1 MEMTR
6 RVFALALALAFAL
19 PAAAA
24 EIKPGV
30 LYAVG
35 QKFDKSFNEAAYQG
49 AQRFKAAAG
58 GEVLEFEPTS
68 PAQFEQGVA
77 ALVRRG
83 ATDIVAV
90 GFYYATP
97 MGQVAPKHPRVRFT
111 LIDAE
116 SSQPNVRS
124 VVFKEHEGAFLA
136 GMLASLAAPSGKVG
150 FVGAMDI
157 PLIRKFAVG
166 YEEGAKHVR
175 ADSQVLLNFIG
186 NTPAAFSDPTGGK
199 ELARSQIERGAEVV
213 FAGAG
218 ISNVGVFQAAVEM
231 KRLAIGVDS
240 NQNGLHPGSILTSQ
254 LKRVDLAVER
264 SFLAARDGGWKPGR
278 VELGLAEDGVG
289 LAFDENNAPLVK
301 PEWQARVDAARAD
314 IVAGK
319 TKVTD
324 FTKR

>member
-1 MEMTR
+1 MEMMHR
-6 RVFALALALAFAL
+6 LLLAALALLLAL
-19 PAAAA
+19 PAGAA
-24 EIKPGV
+24 EIRPAV

-35 QKFDKSFNEAAYQG
+35 QKFDKSFNEAAHEG

-58 GEVLEFEPTS
+58 GEILEFEPTS

-97 MGQVAPKHPRVRFT
+97 LAQVAPRHPTIRFT

-116 SSQPNVRS
+116 SDQPNVRS

-136 GMLASLAAPSGKVG
+136 GMLAALAAPSGRIG

-157 PLIRKFAVG
+157 PLIRKFALG

-175 ADSQVLLNFIG
+175 SDVLVLTNFIG
-186 NTPAAFSDPTGGK
+186 NTPAAFSDPSGGK
-199 ELARSQIERGAEVV
+199 ELARSQIERGAQVI

-218 ISNVGVFQAAVEM
+218 TSNFGVFQAAAEM
-231 KRLAIGVDS
+231 QRLAIGVDS
-240 NQNGLHPGSILTSQ
+240 NQNGLHPGTILTSQ

-264 SFLAARDGGWKPGR
+264 SFAAARDGGWRPGR
-278 VELGLAEDGVG
+278 IELGLAEDGVG
-289 LAFDENNAPLVK
+289 LAFDAHNAPLVR
-301 PEWQARVDAARAD
+301 PEWRRQVDTARAD
-314 IVAGK
+314 IIAGK
-319 TKVTD
+319 IKVPD
-324 FTKR
+324 FTRR

>member
-1 MEMTR
+1 MMR
-6 RVFALALALAFAL
+6 RLAVTLLASVLAL
-19 PAAAA
+19 PATAA
-24 EIKPGV
+24 EIKPAV

-35 QKFDKSFNEAAYQG
+35 QKFDKSFNEGAYEG

-58 GEVLEFEPTS
+58 GDVLEFEPSS

-97 MGQVAPKHPRVRFT
+97 LVQVAPKHPNIRFT

-116 SSQPNVRS
+116 ADQPNVRS

-136 GMLASLAAPSGKVG
+136 GMLAGLAAPSGRIG

-175 ADSQVLLNFIG
+175 PDVLVLTNFIG
-186 NTPAAFSDPTGGK
+186 NTPAAFSDPSGGK
-199 ELARSQIERGAEVV
+199 ELARSQIERGAQVI

-218 ISNVGVFQAAVEM
+218 TSNFGVFQAAAEM
-231 KRLAIGVDS
+231 QRLAIGVDS
-240 NQNGLHPGSILTSQ
+240 NQNGLHPGTILTSQ

-264 SFLAARDGGWKPGR
+264 SFQAARDRSWKPGR
-278 VELGLAEDGVG
+278 IELGLAEDGVG
-289 LAFDENNAPLVK
+289 LAFDAHNAPLVK
-301 PEWQARVDAARAD
+301 TDWRRQIDAARAD
-314 IVAGK
+314 IISGK
-319 TKVTD
+319 IRVTD
-324 FTKR
+324 VTRK

>member
-1 MEMTR
+1 MHR
-6 RVFALALALAFAL
+6 LAIALLSLALTLAL
-19 PAAAA
+19 PATAA
-24 EIKPGV
+24 EIRPAV

-35 QKFDKSFNEAAYQG
+35 QKFDKSFNEGAYEG

-58 GEVLEFEPTS
+58 GELLEFEPTS

-90 GFYYATP
+90 GFYYAVP
-97 MGQVAPKHPRVRFT
+97 MAQVAPRHPQVRFT

-116 SSQPNVRS
+116 SNQPNVRS
-124 VVFKEHEGAFLA
+124 VIFKEHEGAFLA
-136 GMLASLAAPSGKVG
+136 GMLAGLAAPSGRIG

-166 YEEGAKHVR
+166 YEEGAKYVR
-175 ADSQVLLNFIG
+175 PDVLALVNFIG
-186 NTPAAFSDPTGGK
+186 NTPAAFSDPSGGK
-199 ELARSQIERGAEVV
+199 ELARSQIERGAQVV

-218 ISNVGVFQAAVEM
+218 TSNFGVFQAAAEM
-231 KRLAIGVDS
+231 GRLAIGVDS
-240 NQNGLHPGSILTSQ
+240 NQNGLHPGTILTSQ

-264 SFLAARDGGWKPGR
+264 SFAAARDGSWKPGR

-289 LAFDENNAPLVK
+289 LAFDAHNAPLVK
-301 PEWQARVDAARAD
+301 PEWRRRIDAARAD
-314 IVAGK
+314 IIAGK
-319 TKVTD
+319 IKVTD
-324 FTKR
+324 ATRK

>member
-1 MEMTR
+1 MMR
-6 RVFALALALAFAL
+6 ALLAICLSAFLAL
-19 PAAAA
+19 PASAA
-24 EIKPGV
+24 EIKPAV

-35 QKFDKSFNEAAYQG
+35 QKFDKSFNEAAYEG
-49 AQRFKAAAG
+49 AQRFKAANG
-58 GEVLEFEPTS
+58 GEVLEFEPTG

-77 ALVRRG
+77 TLARRG

-90 GFYYATP
+90 GFYYAQP
-97 MGQVAPKHPRVRFT
+97 MALVAPKHPNIRFT

-116 SSQPNVRS
+116 ADQPNVRS

-136 GMLASLAAPSGKVG
+136 GMMAGLAAPSGRIG

-175 ADSQVLLNFIG
+175 PDVLVLVNFIG
-186 NTPAAFSDPTGGK
+186 NTPAAFSDPSGGK
-199 ELARSQIERGAEVV
+199 ELARSQIERGAQVV

-218 ISNVGVFQAAVEM
+218 TSNFGVFQAAAEM
-231 KRLAIGVDS
+231 QRLAIGVDS
-240 NQNGLHPGSILTSQ
+240 NQNGLHPGTILTSQ

-264 SFLAARDGGWKPGR
+264 SFSAARAGNWKSGR

-289 LAFDENNAPLVK
+289 LAFDANNAPLVK
-301 PEWQARVDAARAD
+301 PEWRRAIDAARTD
-314 IVAGK
+314 IIAGRIR
-319 TKVTD
+319 VTD
-324 FTKR
+324 FTKK

>member
-1 MEMTR
+1 MTR
-6 RVFALALALAFAL
+6 LLAVCLAAALAF
-19 PAAAA
+19 PTVAA
-24 EIKPGV
+24 EIRPAV

-35 QKFDKSFNEAAYQG
+35 QKFDKSFNEGAYEG
-49 AQRFKAAAG
+49 AQRFKAVAR
-58 GEVLEFEPTS
+58 GELLEFEPTS

-77 ALVRRG
+77 ALARRG

-90 GFYYATP
+90 GFYYAAP
-97 MGQVAPKHPRVRFT
+97 MAQVAPRHPEIRFT

-116 SSQPNVRS
+116 SDQPNVRS

-136 GMLASLAAPSGKVG
+136 GMLAGLASPSGKIG

-157 PLIRKFAVG
+157 PLLRKFAVG
-166 YEEGAKHVR
+166 YEEGARHVR
-175 ADSQVLLNFIG
+175 ADAQVLVNFIG
-186 NTPAAFSDPTGGK
+186 NTPAAFSDPSAGK

-218 ISNVGVFQAAVEM
+218 ISNFGVFQAAVEL

-264 SFLAARDGGWKPGR
+264 SFAAARDGTWKPGR
-278 VELGLAEDGVG
+278 IELGLAEDGVG
-289 LAFDENNAPLVK
+289 LAFDANNAPLVK
-301 PEWQARVDAARAD
+301 PEWRARVDAARAD
-314 IVAGK
+314 IVAGWI
-319 TKVTD
+319 KVTD
-324 FTKR
+324 TTKR

>member
-1 MEMTR
+1 MEMMR
-6 RVFALALALAFAL
+6 RLLLALLVLAVL
-19 PAAAA
+19 PLEAA
-24 EIKPGV
+24 EIRPAV

-35 QKFDKSFNEAAYQG
+35 QKFDKSFNEAAYVG
-49 AQRFKAAAG
+49 AQRFKSIAG
-58 GEVLEFEPTS
+58 GAVLEYEPTS
-68 PAQFEQGVA
+68 TAQLEQGVA

-90 GFYYATP
+90 GFYYASP
-97 MGQVAPKHPRVRFT
+97 LVQVAPKHPKVRFT
-111 LIDAE
+111 LIDGVAE
-116 SSQPNVRS
+116 QPNVRS

-136 GMLASLAAPSGKVG
+136 GMLAGLAAPSGRLG

-166 YEEGAKHVR
+166 YEEGVKHVR
-175 ADSQVLLNFIG
+175 ADAQVFVNFIG
-186 NTPAAFSDPTGGK
+186 NTPAAFSDPSGGK
-199 ELARSQIERGAEVV
+199 ELARSQIDRGAEVI

-218 ISNVGVFQAAVEM
+218 ISNFGVFQAAVDSR
-231 KRLAIGVDS
+231 RLAIGVDS

-264 SFLAARDGGWKPGR
+264 SFEAARDGSWKAGT

-301 PEWQARVDAARAD
+301 PEWRARIDAARAD
-314 IVAGK
+314 IIAGRI
-319 TKVTD
+319 KVTD